1 MLKLLNMKRSY
12 IYLLTVVALLAGGC
26 EKGFLE
32 KKPLDS
38 YSDADVWKEMNLAQ
52 AFVNSRYT
60 ILPSQTDL
68 GIAKGYFMSGA
79 SDEGLSKFDYA
90 GESII
95 TKGLLSPDNVVYNF
109 WTPNYAEIRNCNL
122 FFSKIEEVPATT
134 GDAQAQK
141 RRMKGEVF
149 FLRAYAYADLLRHYG
164 GVPLITKLYDL
175 NDNTFAVKRNT
186 YEEGVKFVLDDI
198 DSAINILPAS
208 YTSSSDAGRA
218 TSIAARALKSRL
230 LLYAAS
236 ELNNPGHDAARW
248 QAAETATLAAITA
261 AEENGAKL
269 YDGTD
274 YKKIF
279 LQKHNAEV
287 LFDFN
292 FSKLGFGGID
302 IVCTPNS
309 YGGWSVY
316 TPSQDLVDSFLMKSG
331 KRISDPTSGYDP
343 THPYDNRDPR
353 FYADILYNGAIFK
366 GTPVEIFEG
375 GKDSQQG
382 PQGWNAT
389 NTGYHWRKY
398 MDESIDVNKDASNQ
412 NWIIFRLA
420 ELYLNYAEIEAA
432 LNKEDVAR
440 TYINKI
446 RRRPS
451 VLMPDIS
458 SGGEQL
464 KRDIRLERQVE
475 LCFESHRMYDV
486 RRWKIAEIT
495 ENKPLRGVIVTKTGN
510 QFSYA
515 YVVRQER
522 SFKPELYHWPIARDE
537 ISKNPL
543 LEQNPG
549 YAK

>member
-1 MLKLLNMKRSY
+1 MKRY
-12 IYLLTVVALLAGGC
+12 TIYALILLALFASSC
-26 EKGFLE
+26 EKKFLD

-38 YSDADVWKEMNLAQ
+38 YSDADVWKELNLTE

-68 GIAKGYFMSGA
+68 GIKKGYFMSGT
-79 SDEGLSKFDYA
+79 SDEGLSKLDYA

-95 TKGLLSPDNVVYNF
+95 TKGLLSPDNVVYDF
-109 WTPNYAEIRNCNL
+109 WTPSYAEIRNCNL
-122 FFSKIEEVPATT
+122 FFSKIADVPAASA
-134 GDAQAQK
+134 DAQAQK
-141 RRMKGEVF
+141 RRMQGEIY
-149 FLRAYAYADLLRHYG
+149 FLRAFAYADLLRHYG
-164 GVPLITKLYDL
+164 GVPLISKLYDL
-175 NDNTFAVKRNT
+175 TDTSFEVKRNT
-186 YEEGVKFVLDDI
+186 YEEGVQFVLNDI
-198 DSAINILPAS
+198 DSAISILPEKYENSAEV
-208 YTSSSDAGRA
+208 GRA
-218 TSIAARALKSRL
+218 TSIAAMALKSRI

-261 AEENGAKL
+261 AEKNGAQL
-269 YDGTD
+269 FDGAD

-279 LQKHNAEV
+279 LQKHNPEV

-292 FSKLGFGGID
+292 FGKLGYGGID
-302 IVCTPNS
+302 VVCTPNS

-316 TPSQDLVDSFLMKSG
+316 TPSQDMVDSFLMKNG
-331 KRISDPTSGYDP
+331 KRISDPASGYDP
-343 THPYDNRDPR
+343 ANPYANRDPR
-353 FYADILYNGAIFK
+353 FYADILYNGATFK

-432 LNKEDVAR
+432 LHKEEAAR

-446 RRRPS
+446 RSRPS

-458 SGGEQL
+458 STGAQL
-464 KRDIRLERQVE
+464 EKDIRLERQVE

-486 RRWKIAEIT
+486 RRWKIADIT
-495 ENKPLRGVIVTKTGN
+495 ENKPLKGVIVTKNGN
-510 QFSYA
+510 TFSYN

-522 SFKPELYHWPIARDE
+522 NFKPALYHWPISRDE
-537 ISKNPL
+537 MSKNRAL
-543 LEQNPG
+543 VQNAG
-549 YAK
+549 YNQ